1 MSLTKTA
8 DQAMKYEQSGK
19 EAISDFAAVER
30 KAYKKLITKHSTIY
44 TLWLLAVKH
53 KVGLLAIGNMVL
65 VANWIFPA
73 WPQMVLG
80 LIGK

>member
-1 MSLTKTA
+1 MSLQKSA
-8 DQAMKYEQSGK
+8 AQAMQYEASGK
-19 EAISDFAAVER
+19 TEVSNASDVMR
-30 KAYKKLITKHSTIY
+30 KAYKREVAKRSTIY

-53 KVGLLAIGNMVL
+53 KVALLAIGNIILVL
-65 VANWIFPA
+65 NWALPE